1 MPRKWM
7 EMSLWRWELCRTLFN
22 YFSKVIMDCV
32 SFTLLCS
39 RVNLALKQLL
49 IASCQSWYLFV
60 KRAIKMQTATN
71 SDVITFA
78 FPALEA
84 VYILFSCI
92 SHICRDL
99 WRMLLSR
106 PGYRT
111 QLYETIFC
119 SAKPW
124 ILHATKT
131 CLIRVLWDLTWKFFP
146 PVTPQKLESEYV
158 LLFLFKG
165 ARILNRPLLVQKGVW
180 TLIPI

>member
-1 MPRKWM
+1 
-7 EMSLWRWELCRTLFN
+7 
-22 YFSKVIMDCV
+22 
-32 SFTLLCS
+32 
-39 RVNLALKQLL
+39 
-49 IASCQSWYLFV
+49 
-60 KRAIKMQTATN
+60 MQTTTN

-119 SAKPW
+119 SAKLDSARYENVLDSCALRPDLE
-124 ILHATKT
+124 ILPAGDSTE
-131 CLIRVLWDLTWKFFP
+131 IGERVCSFVSF
-146 PVTPQKLESEYV
+146 QRS
-158 LLFLFKG
+158 
-165 ARILNRPLLVQKGVW
+165 
-180 TLIPI
+180 